1 MSYATVRWMDSM
13 VVKGEHDVEAVEAMQ
28 AARMETAGHLA
39 ALGKLVV
46 VIAQD
51 VVRCGDEPLRYR
63 NLIVIPRECILE
75 IRVMNEGPVLT

>member
-1 MSYATVRWMDSM
+1 MSYATVRWKDSM
-13 VVKGEHDVEAVEAMQ
+13 VANGEYTVEDVAEVQ
-28 AARMETAGHLA
+28 AAIMVTVGHLA
-39 ALGKLVV
+39 IMDRQVV